1 MARQYTI
8 GPQLAGDII
17 LIAPQNNEINQAVG
31 ELNGSLDQNNMPLD
45 SVDRSKLIA
54 PVVTVIAADPAQ
66 NNYVYQTQAVYI
78 AEKCTSTV
86 SIPVTQWSVGW
97 NAFEAAATS
106 GDRTGFVLNFT
117 AQEGMLKGE
126 AVLDFENRQSYFLYR
141 ALFPDDIINYQDGA
155 NIRDEH
161 TGELG
166 VFVNDVLVARTGPLW
181 IACGRHTYTI
191 PYATPV
197 KSGPV
202 KVDVRWLISYFN
214 VFKVLFTDT
223 LYFPGVNQVY
233 PVQVYSRQLW
243 CRNQYR

>member
-17 LIAPQNNEINQAVG
+17 LIDRQNDEINQTVG

-45 SVDRSKLIA
+45 TVDRTRLVP
-54 PVVTVIAADPAQ
+54 PVQTVVAGPPAQ
-66 NNYVYQTQAVYI
+66 TSYTYPSQSYHI
-78 AEKCTSTV
+78 ASVCNTSV
-86 SIPVTQWSVGW
+86 SIPVTEWSMGW
-97 NAFEAAATS
+97 NAFEASSNAS
-106 GDRTGFVLNFT
+106 NRSGFVLDFT

-126 AVLDFENRQSYFLYR
+126 AVIDFEHRQSYFLFVAKLDIVTAYG
-141 ALFPDDIINYQDGA
+141 ALIKDQ
-155 NIRDEH
+155 H

-166 VFVNDVLVARTGPLW
+166 VFVNDVLVARTGPVY

-202 KVDVRWLISYFN
+202 HVDVRWLLDYKNIYKTFTAGTSYGI
-214 VFKVLFTDT
+214 
-223 LYFPGVNQVY
+223 GVNQIY
-233 PVQVYSRQLW
+233 PIQVRSRQLW

>member
-1 MARQYTI
+1 MARQYTV

-17 LIAPQNNEINQAVG
+17 LVHPQNNEINQAVG
-31 ELNGSLDQNNMPLD
+31 ELNGSLDQNNMPLN
-45 SVDRSKLIA
+45 SVSRVELVA
-54 PVVTVIAADPAQ
+54 PVVTVIATDPAQ
-66 NNYVYQTQAVYI
+66 TNYVYPSQAYYL
-78 AEKCTSTV
+78 AQKCSSSVSLPVST
-86 SIPVTQWSVGW
+86 WSLGW
-97 NAFEAAATS
+97 NSFEAAGSA
-106 GDRTGFVLNFT
+106 GDRTGFVLDFV

-126 AVLDFENRQSYFLYR
+126 ALIDFEHRQSYY
-141 ALFPDDIINYQDGA
+141 LFHK
-155 NIRDEH
+155 NIGGGDAGFIAKVKDQH

-166 VFVNDVLVARTGPLW
+166 VFVNDVLVARTGPVY

-202 KVDVRWLISYFN
+202 HVDVRWLIDYKN
-214 VFKVLFTDT
+214 VEQVFSAGVI
-223 LYFPGVNQVY
+223 YNVGVNQIY

>member
-17 LIAPQNNEINQAVG
+17 LIDRQNDEINQAVG
-31 ELNGSLDQNNMPLD
+31 ELNGSLDQNNMPLN
-45 SVDRSKLIA
+45 SVDRTRVVA
-54 PVVTVIAADPAQ
+54 PVVTSIAGPPAQ
-66 NNYVYQTQAVYI
+66 TNYVYPSQAYYI
-78 AEKCTSTV
+78 AQYCASTV
-86 SIPVTQWSVGW
+86 SIPVTQWSLGW
-97 NAFEAAATS
+97 NPFEAAATAN
-106 GDRTGFVLNFT
+106 DRSGFVLDFT

-126 AVLDFENRQSYFLYR
+126 AVIDFEHRQSYYVFWKL
-141 ALFPDDIINYQDGA
+141 ADGA
-155 NIRDEH
+155 SGFTQNIKDQH

-166 VFVNDVLVARTGPLW
+166 VFVNDVLVARTGPVY

-202 KVDVRWLISYFN
+202 HVDVRWLIDFKN
-214 VFKVLFTDT
+214 IEQVFALGVIYD
-223 LYFPGVNQVY
+223 PAVNQVY

>member
-17 LIAPQNNEINQAVG
+17 LVHPQNNEVNQAVG

-45 SVDRSKLIA
+45 TVDRTRLVA
-54 PVVTVIAADPAQ
+54 PVQTVIAGPPAQ
-66 NNYVYQTQAVYI
+66 ENYVYSSQAYYI
-78 AEKCTSTV
+78 TEVCTTTV
-86 SIPVTQWSVGW
+86 SIPVSQWSMGW
-97 NAFEAAATS
+97 NAFEATAQPQ
-106 GDRTGFVLNFT
+106 DRSGFVLDFT

-126 AVLDFENRQSYFLYR
+126 AVIDFEHRQSYFLFVAKVENLTTYG
-141 ALFPDDIINYQDGA
+141 ALIKDQ
-155 NIRDEH
+155 H

-166 VFVNDVLVARTGPLW
+166 VFVNDVLVARTGPVY

-202 KVDVRWLISYFN
+202 HIDVRWIIDYKNVYKTFASGTSYGI
-214 VFKVLFTDT
+214 
-223 LYFPGVNQVY
+223 GVNQIY
-233 PVQVYSRQLW
+233 TVQVRSRLLW

>member
-17 LIAPQNNEINQAVG
+17 LVHPQNNEVNQAVG

-45 SVDRSKLIA
+45 TVDRTRLVA
-54 PVVTVIAADPAQ
+54 PVQTVIAGPPAQ
-66 NNYVYQTQAVYI
+66 TNYVYPSQAYYI
-78 AEKCTSTV
+78 AEVCNTKV
-86 SIPVTQWSVGW
+86 SIPVDLWSMGW
-97 NAFEAAATS
+97 NAFEAS
-106 GDRTGFVLNFT
+106 SNLSSRSGFVLDFT

-126 AVLDFENRQSYFLYR
+126 AVIDFEHRQSYFLFVAR
-141 ALFPDDIINYQDGA
+141 VENLSTVQALVKDQ
-155 NIRDEH
+155 H

-166 VFVNDVLVARTGPLW
+166 VFVNDVLVARTGPLY

-202 KVDVRWLISYFN
+202 HVDVRWIID
-214 VFKVLFTDT
+214 FKNIRKIFTAGT
-223 LYFPGVNQVY
+223 TYSIGVNQIY
-233 PVQVYSRQLW
+233 TVQVYSRKLW